1 MQFNRDE
8 YTFLSRRGS
17 VPPARRSQP
26 RRVPECVPVTPPARA
41 PGKRSGR
48 ARRMSV
54 GASRARAAVVRGVDR
69 AQAFRTG
76 VGATWTAFGAGG
88 QDEFGGR

>member
-17 VPPARRSQP
+17 VPPARRSRP
-26 RRVPECVPVTPPARA
+26 RRVSEREPVTSPARV
-41 PGKRSGR
+41 PGRRSGR
-48 ARRMSV
+48 ARVSV
-54 GASRARAAVVRGVDR
+54 GASRARAGVVRGVAR

-88 QDEFGGR
+88 EDEFGRR